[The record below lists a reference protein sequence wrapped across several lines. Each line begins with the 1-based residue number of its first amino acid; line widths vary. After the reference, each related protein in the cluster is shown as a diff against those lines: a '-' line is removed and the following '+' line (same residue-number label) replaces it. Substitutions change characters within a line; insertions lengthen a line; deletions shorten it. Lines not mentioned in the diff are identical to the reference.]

1 MRNLLNFI
9 VKYSTWFVLTFYVLV
24 SFVLLISR
32 NSFQQSVFL
41 TSANGLT
48 STIYRATSNVTGYF
62 ALREINR
69 SLQTNNAVLENEIL
83 NLKSRLAAVSALVAD
98 STHTVSSDRFN
109 FVSAS
114 VINNSTSHPRNYFT
128 IDKGEE
134 DGVKTGMGVVDHN
147 GIVGIVNVTGKKT
160 ARIISLLNES
170 QHFSAKIKNTNY
182 VGTLNWKQGNP
193 DIAYLEEVPR
203 HAKFHTGD
211 TIVTSGFSTTFP
223 EGLPVGVVM
232 GRVNGSDNNFY
243 ILKVRLASDFRTLGA
258 VRVIVDELKTEL
270 DSLKQFDYKAD

>member
-1 MRNLLNFI
+1 MRNLLNFLLR
-9 VKYSTWFVLTFYVLV
+9 YSTWFVLTFYVLV
-24 SFVLLISR
+24 SFLLLISR
-32 NSFQQSVFL
+32 NTFQQSVFL
-41 TSANGLT
+41 TSANGVT
-48 STIYRATSNVTGYF
+48 GSIYRATSNVTGYF
-62 ALREINR
+62 ALRDINR
-69 SLQTNNAVLENEIL
+69 SLQKNNAVLENEIL
-83 NLKSRLAAVSALVAD
+83 NLKSRLASVSALVSD
-98 STHTVSSDRFN
+98 STHTLSRDRFD

-128 IDKGEE
+128 IDKGEA
-134 DGVKTGMGVVDHN
+134 DGVRGGMGVVDHN
-147 GIVGIVNVTGKKT
+147 GIVGIVNVTGERT
-160 ARIISLLNES
+160 SRIISLLNES

-203 HAKFHTGD
+203 HAKFRTGD

-223 EGLPVGVVM
+223 EGLPVGIVM

-243 ILKVRLASDFRTLGA
+243 TLKVRLASDFRTLGA
-258 VRVIVDELKTEL
+258 VRVIVDELKNEL

>member
-1 MRNLLNFI
+1 MRNLLNFL
-9 VKYSTWFVLTFYVLV
+9 VRYSTWFVLTFYVLV
-24 SFVLLISR
+24 SFLLLISR
-32 NSFQQSVFL
+32 NTFQQSVFL
-41 TSANGLT
+41 TSANGVT
-48 STIYRATSNVTGYF
+48 SSIYRATSNVTGYF

-83 NLKSRLAAVSALVAD
+83 NLKSRLASVSALVSD
-98 STHTVSSDRFN
+98 STHTLSKDRFD

-128 IDKGEE
+128 IDKGEA
-134 DGVKTGMGVVDHN
+134 DGVRTGMGVVDHN
-147 GIVGIVNVTGKKT
+147 GIVGIVNVTGERT
-160 ARIISLLNES
+160 SRIISLLNES

-182 VGTLNWKQGNP
+182 VGTLNWKHGNP

-203 HAKFHTGD
+203 HAKFRTGD

-258 VRVIVDELKTEL
+258 VRVIVDELKNEL

>member
-98 STHTVSSDRFN
+98 STYTVSSDRFN